1 MRRVGRP
8 TPLDTVWR
16 SPLLLIQLS
25 SMQAYTFLGPAASA
39 KGSREGSAHRF
50 GGPWP
55 LDAALALCLSACWTA
70 SRRLAGSPQR

>member
-25 SMQAYTFLGPAASA
+25 SMQAYTLGPAASA

-50 GGPWP
+50 AGP
-55 LDAALALCLSACWTA
+55 
-70 SRRLAGSPQR
+70 